1 MGIDLAVGLEGVI
14 LRIEHLHPRM
24 GHGAAGGNAVDLVR
38 DGAGRTG
45 DTADVGGT
53 GADDGGI
60 RPLRPAGAELQHR
73 AATGGTGDAVGLG
86 GDQALMVD
94 GQQREGL
101 DELGLDGL
109 GPDDDHGLT
118 GKHRGSLRHGVDVAG
133 EMEVLQIGQKFLAE
147 KVPAPQIGDVFR
159 REVQIL
165 NIINQ
170 LLQTSGDGI
179 AAAIRH
185 PAEKDV
191 EVSDMILV
199 TAFKVAIAHG
209 QLVKV
214 AEHGHVQ
221 LFLSFHFHTSS
232 KFFLG
237 VLHTIILSFPETG
250 NPFPYFSPRSSPFRR
265 FFPGISIKSVYQ
277 GLTKQSLLAIIRNCR
292 VLLQVHTLSRVAEGS
307 AR

>member
-1 MGIDLAVGLEGVI
+1 
-14 LRIEHLHPRM
+14 
-24 GHGAAGGNAVDLVR
+24 
-38 DGAGRTG
+38 
-45 DTADVGGT
+45 
-53 GADDGGI
+53 
-60 RPLRPAGAELQHR
+60 
-73 AATGGTGDAVGLG
+73 
-86 GDQALMVD
+86 MVD

-292 VLLQVHTLSRVAEGS
+292 VLLQVHPLSRVAEGS

>member
-1 MGIDLAVGLEGVI
+1 
-14 LRIEHLHPRM
+14 
-24 GHGAAGGNAVDLVR
+24 
-38 DGAGRTG
+38 
-45 DTADVGGT
+45 
-53 GADDGGI
+53 
-60 RPLRPAGAELQHR
+60 
-73 AATGGTGDAVGLG
+73 
-86 GDQALMVD
+86 MVD

-147 KVPAPQIGDVFR
+147 KVPAPQIGNVLR

-165 NIINQ
+165 NIIDQ
-170 LLQTSGDGI
+170 LLQTSGDGK

-191 EVSDMILV
+191 KVGDMILV

-232 KFFLG
+232 KFFG
-237 VLHTIILSFPETG
+237 CAAHYYTIIPRNRQSFSALFSPLLPFSSVFPE
-250 NPFPYFSPRSSPFRR
+250 YFDKICVSGVDKTISSC
-265 FFPGISIKSVYQ
+265 YH
-277 GLTKQSLLAIIRNCR
+277 KQL
-292 VLLQVHTLSRVAEGS
+292 
-307 AR
+307 

>member
-1 MGIDLAVGLEGVI
+1 
-14 LRIEHLHPRM
+14 
-24 GHGAAGGNAVDLVR
+24 
-38 DGAGRTG
+38 
-45 DTADVGGT
+45 
-53 GADDGGI
+53 
-60 RPLRPAGAELQHR
+60 
-73 AATGGTGDAVGLG
+73 
-86 GDQALMVD
+86 MVD

-170 LLQTSGDGI
+170 LLQTSGDGK

-191 EVSDMILV
+191 KVGDMILV

-232 KFFLG
+232 KIFWVCYTPLYYHSPKQAILFRIFLPAPPLFVG
-237 VLHTIILSFPETG
+237 
-250 NPFPYFSPRSSPFRR
+250 FSRTFR
-265 FFPGISIKSVYQ
+265 
-277 GLTKQSLLAIIRNCR
+277 
-292 VLLQVHTLSRVAEGS
+292 
-307 AR
+307 